1 MNWVFDALRHHPEL
15 AFFLTLAIG
24 YVIGKI
30 KIGGFTLGAVT
41 GVLIAGVPWA
51 MA

>member
-24 YVIGKI
+24 CIIGKI